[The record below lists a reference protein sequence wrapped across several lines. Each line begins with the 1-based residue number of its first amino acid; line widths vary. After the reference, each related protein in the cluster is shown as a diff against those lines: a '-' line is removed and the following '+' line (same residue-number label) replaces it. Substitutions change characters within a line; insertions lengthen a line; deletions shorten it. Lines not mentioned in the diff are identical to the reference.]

1 MAQIGQMMYTDS
13 KAWVPGD
20 ASAVMMVPVV
30 YAMLLL
36 LTAVGL
42 LVLYVALSWWQ
53 QRQLQYSQLPE
64 VQKDV
69 SEELSEE
76 GRHDSA
82 AFEEFALEDSA
93 NDMSDGEHA
102 LQCNSSLQVD
112 DDKGLSGQ

>member
-1 MAQIGQMMYTDS
+1 MYTDS

-20 ASAVMMVPVV
+20 SSAVMMVPVA

-42 LVLYVALSWWQ
+42 LVLYMALYWWQ
-53 QRQLQYSQLPE
+53 QRQLQYCLLPE

-69 SEELSEE
+69 SEAPSEE

-102 LQCNSSLQVD
+102 LPCSIPPHEEHSKTFL
-112 DDKGLSGQ
+112 G